1 MPKTKAQVDT
11 ARVGDRQQRLLEQLE
26 KIFLAEGFRDL
37 TGDELAA
44 RLKCSKRSL
53 YQIAPSK
60 QELFLLVLEQFLER
74 IRRKGNRGVLE
85 HEDPEKRLAAYMEP
99 GIVETRLASRRFVE
113 DVESLRPAA
122 LLLESHQKERIN
134 TLRDIV
140 EDGIRRGRFRKLN
153 AGLVAETYLA
163 GIERIDDPAFL
174 RRNGL
179 SFSEAFAELFQII
192 AFGVYRSD
200 AAANEGA
207 PTASRKR

>member
-1 MPKTKAQVDT
+1 MPRKKSQVDA
-11 ARVGDRQQRLLEQLE
+11 ARVGDRQHQILEQLE

-37 TGDELAA
+37 TGDDLAA

-99 GIVETRLASRRFVE
+99 GIAETRLVSRRFVE
-113 DVESLRPAA
+113 DVESFRPAT
-122 LLLESHQKERIN
+122 LLLESHQKERMS

-140 EDGIRRGRFRKLN
+140 EDGIRRGKFRKLN

-163 GIERIDDPAFL
+163 GIAKIDDPDFL

-179 SFSEAFAELFQII
+179 SFSEAFAELFQVI
-192 AFGVYRSD
+192 AFGVFRGD
-200 AAANEGA
+200 AATNAGIA
-207 PTASRKR
+207 KPDRKR